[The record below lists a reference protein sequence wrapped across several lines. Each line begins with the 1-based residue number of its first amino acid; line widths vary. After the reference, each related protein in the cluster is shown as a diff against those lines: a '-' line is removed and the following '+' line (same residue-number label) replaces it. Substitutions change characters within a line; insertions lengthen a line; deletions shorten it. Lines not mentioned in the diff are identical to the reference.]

1 MPNEKVVSSRKRIPL
16 GRYSTYE
23 AALAAKK
30 TNTDYSL
37 EQMQI
42 RKRFDCFQLV
52 ARIPTTKEAN

>member
-42 RKRFDCFQLV
+42 RKKFDCFQLV
-52 ARIPTTKEAN
+52 ARIPTKEAS

>member
-30 TNTDYSL
+30 TNKEYSL
-37 EQMQI
+37 DQMQI
-42 RKRFDCFQLV
+42 RKKTDHFQLV
-52 ARIPTTKEAN
+52 ARVSKETN